1 MIQIS
6 NEDIYGFAAAIRGM
20 RNSHESWD
28 KSDSRFDDEEGCSNM
43 LVNIGEN
50 DMKLMRKLV
59 DGGPEHCK
67 FRRAINVSMDILAP
81 LYWWKQFDTYKVG
94 TTSLSTS
101 TMHTLM
107 KKPIDISCFSIDK
120 YDDREEDYEFFV
132 KYVEH
137 LESMRQ
143 RYLETKDDDLEYRII
158 QMLPESYNQLRT
170 ISTNAEVLYNIYQQ
184 RHSHKLPEWRF
195 FCDIIHI
202 LAEDYGY
209 YGDA

>member
-6 NEDIYGFAAAIRGM
+6 NVDVYGFAAAIRGM
-20 RNSHESWD
+20 RNSYNSWD
-28 KSDSRFDDEEGCSNM
+28 KSDSVFDDEDGCSNM

-50 DMKLMRKLV
+50 DMTLMETLV
-59 DGGPEHCK
+59 RGGPEHCK

-120 YDDREEDYEFFV
+120 YEGGEEDYEFFV

-143 RYLETKDDDLEYRII
+143 RYFETKDNNLEYSII
-158 QMLPESYNQLRT
+158 QRLPSNYNQLRT
-170 ISTNAEVLYNIYQQ
+170 ISTNAEVLYNIYGQ
-184 RHSHKLPEWRF
+184 RHTHKLPEWKI
-195 FCDIIHI
+195 FCDFIHSI
-202 LAEDYGY
+202 AEE
-209 YGDA
+209 YGDNG